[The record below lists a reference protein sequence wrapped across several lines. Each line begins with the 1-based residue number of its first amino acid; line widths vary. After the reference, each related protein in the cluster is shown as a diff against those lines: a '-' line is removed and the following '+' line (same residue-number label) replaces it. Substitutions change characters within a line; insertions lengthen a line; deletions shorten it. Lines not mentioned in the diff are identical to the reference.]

1 MVYLITST
9 EALTAVRGWK
19 RNCGNL
25 ISKSAIRNSPPSM
38 ATHPLRF
45 QVRSPPE
52 RTHAFGRIIQRSKAP
67 ASKGITVHVMED
79 DVELSPQLE
88 QIIWSLD
95 EGGAFDDFDI
105 VFTDTAVDFDL
116 ELMRKY
122 KTIV

>member
-1 MVYLITST
+1 
-9 EALTAVRGWK
+9 
-19 RNCGNL
+19 
-25 ISKSAIRNSPPSM
+25 
-38 ATHPLRF
+38 
-45 QVRSPPE
+45 
-52 RTHAFGRIIQRSKAP
+52 
-67 ASKGITVHVMED
+67 MED

-122 KTIV
+122 KQLFDAYQRS